1 MRYAWDPSKQRVN
14 LKKHGV
20 EFADAAIALEDEH
33 ALTVLDEDSQ
43 DEYRFLSLCE
53 GPLPGVLM
61 IVHTEEVDEVITII
75 SARPAEPPER
85 RQYYEGI
92 NNGY

>member
-1 MRYAWDPSKQRVN
+1 M
-14 LKKHGV
+14 
-20 EFADAAIALEDEH
+20 EFADAAIALEDEQ
-33 ALTVLDEDSQ
+33 ALTVIDEDSQ
-43 DEYRFLSLCE
+43 SEYRFLTLCV

-61 IVHTEEVDEVITII
+61 VVHTEEIDEEITII